1 MCGRDVPVK
10 IVRSLP
16 PHAHNAHTHKC
27 CHLLPLLYCNDLVW
41 RGEGGRER
49 ERRRE
54 REGGREREGEEGR
67 GREGGRC
74 CFHCM
79 SHNSIVYNCR

>member
-10 IVRSLP
+10 IVRSLL
-16 PHAHNAHTHKC
+16 PHAHNAAHTHKC
-27 CHLLPLLYCNDLVW
+27 CHLFPLLYCNDLVW
-41 RGEGGRER
+41 RGEGGRR
-49 ERRRE
+49 D
-54 REGGREREGEEGR
+54 EGGR
-67 GREGGRC
+67 REGGRC

>member
-16 PHAHNAHTHKC
+16 PHAHNAHTHKF

-41 RGEGGRER
+41 RGEGEKEGEGGRKGEGGR
-49 ERRRE
+49 GRE
-54 REGGREREGEEGR
+54 REGGREMLLSL
-67 GREGGRC
+67 
-74 CFHCM
+74 H
-79 SHNSIVYNCR
+79 VT